1 MEKKEAKGNQKN
13 MFLQLIKT
21 RLQRVQIPGYVDL
34 SLYSLGKIY
43 IRGLVK
49 GALKSRA
56 GSVAFSFF
64 MAIFPF
70 LLFILNLIPFIPVDN
85 LGETFTVFIESLMP
99 ESSKSF
105 FMSIYTDIQE
115 NQRGGLLSSSF
126 LLSIFLMG
134 NGVNALF
141 NAFQGSHHIE
151 VSRNFLKQYLY
162 SIFIGLLLSF
172 LLIFSVV
179 LYVFFELTILDNLSA
194 EGIIDNGSSWPM
206 IAEYV
211 LLLLLTVVIPA
222 VLFYFGTPGG
232 RNEKFFSPAV
242 YITSAMFVISTL
254 LFGLYVSNFSSYNEL
269 YGSIGAL
276 LVLML
281 YIWINSVILLLG
293 FELRSIL
300 NGFKR
305 K

>member
-13 MFLQLIKT
+13 MFLQFIKT
-21 RLQRVQIPGYVDL
+21 SLQRVKIPGYVDL

-43 IRGLVK
+43 MRGLVK

-85 LGETFTVFIESLMP
+85 LSETFTVFIESLMP
-99 ESSKSF
+99 ESSKAF

-151 VSRNFLKQYLY
+151 VSRNFLKQYMY
-162 SIFIGLLLSF
+162 SVFIGLFISF
-172 LLIFSVV
+172 LLICSVL
-179 LYVFFELTILDNLSA
+179 LYVFFEITIIDNLSA
-194 EGIIDNGSSWPM
+194 EGLINKHSNWPM
-206 IAEYV
+206 VAEYV
-211 LLLLLTVVIPA
+211 LLLVMTVVIPA

-254 LFGLYVSNFSSYNEL
+254 LFSVYVSTFSNYNEL

-281 YIWINSVILLLG
+281 YIWVNSVILLLG

-300 NGFKR
+300 NSLK
-305 K
+305 KK

>member
-1 MEKKEAKGNQKN
+1 
-13 MFLQLIKT
+13 
-21 RLQRVQIPGYVDL
+21 
-34 SLYSLGKIY
+34 
-43 IRGLVK
+43 
-49 GALKSRA
+49 
-56 GSVAFSFF
+56 
-64 MAIFPF
+64 
-70 LLFILNLIPFIPVDN
+70 
-85 LGETFTVFIESLMP
+85 
-99 ESSKSF
+99 
-105 FMSIYTDIQE
+105 MSIYTDIQQ

-134 NGVNALF
+134 NGINALF
-141 NAFQGSHHIE
+141 NAFQGSHHIA
-151 VSRNFLKQYLY
+151 VSRSFLKQYLY
-162 SIFIGLLLSF
+162 SIFIGLFISF

-211 LLLLLTVVIPA
+211 LLLLLTIVIPA

-232 RNEKFFSPAV
+232 RNEKLFSPAV

-254 LFGLYVSNFSSYNEL
+254 LFGVYVSTFSSYNEL

-300 NGFKR
+300 NGLK
-305 K
+305 KE

>member
-1 MEKKEAKGNQKN
+1 MDKKEAKGNQKN

-85 LGETFTVFIESLMP
+85 LSETFTVFIESLMP

>member
-1 MEKKEAKGNQKN
+1 MDKKEAKGNRKN
-13 MFLQLIKT
+13 MFLQSIKT
-21 RLQRVQIPGYVDL
+21 SLQRVQIPGYSDL
-34 SLYSLGKIY
+34 SLYTLGKLY
-43 IRGLVK
+43 TRGLVK

-70 LLFILNLIPFIPVDN
+70 LLFILNLIPFVPIDN
-85 LGETFTVFIESLMP
+85 LSETFSVFIESLMP
-99 ESSKSF
+99 ESSKTF
-105 FMSIYTDIQE
+105 FMSIYSDIQQ

-134 NGVNALF
+134 NGINALF
-141 NAFQGSHHIE
+141 NAFQGSHHIT
-151 VSRNFLKQYLY
+151 VSRSFLKQYLY
-162 SIFIGLLLSF
+162 SIFIGLLISF

-179 LYVFFELTILDNLSA
+179 LYVFYELTILDNLSA

-211 LLLLLTVVIPA
+211 LLVLLTVIIPA

-232 RNEKFFSPAV
+232 RNERFFSPAV

-254 LFGLYVSNFSSYNEL
+254 LFGLYVSTFSSYNEL

-276 LVLML
+276 LILML

-300 NGFKR
+300 NGLK
-305 K
+305 KE

>member
-1 MEKKEAKGNQKN
+1 MDKKEAKGNQKN

-85 LGETFTVFIESLMP
+85 LSETFTVFIESLMP

-179 LYVFFELTILDNLSA
+179 LYVFFELTIIDNLSA

>member
-1 MEKKEAKGNQKN
+1 MDKKEAKGNRKN
-13 MFLQLIKT
+13 MFLQSIKT
-21 RLQRVQIPGYVDL
+21 SLQRVQIPGYSDL
-34 SLYSLGKIY
+34 SLYTLGKLY
-43 IRGLVK
+43 TRGLVK

-70 LLFILNLIPFIPVDN
+70 LLFILNLIPFVPIDN
-85 LGETFTVFIESLMP
+85 LSETFSVFIESLMP
-99 ESSKSF
+99 ESSKTF
-105 FMSIYTDIQE
+105 FMSIYSDIQQ

-134 NGVNALF
+134 NGINALF
-141 NAFQGSHHIE
+141 NAFQGSHHIT
-151 VSRNFLKQYLY
+151 VSRSFLKQYLY
-162 SIFIGLLLSF
+162 SIFIGLLISF

-211 LLLLLTVVIPA
+211 LLVLLTVIIPA

-232 RNEKFFSPAV
+232 RNERFFSPAV
-242 YITSAMFVISTL
+242 YITSAMFVSSTL
-254 LFGLYVSNFSSYNEL
+254 IFGLYVSTFSSYNEL

-276 LVLML
+276 LILML

-300 NGFKR
+300 NGLK
-305 K
+305 KE

>member
-1 MEKKEAKGNQKN
+1 MDKKEAKGNRKN
-13 MFLQLIKT
+13 MFLQSIKT
-21 RLQRVQIPGYVDL
+21 SLQRVQIPGYSDL
-34 SLYSLGKIY
+34 SLYTLGKLY
-43 IRGLVK
+43 TRGLVK

-70 LLFILNLIPFIPVDN
+70 LLFILNLIPFVPIDN
-85 LGETFTVFIESLMP
+85 LSETFSVFIESLMP
-99 ESSKSF
+99 ESSKTF
-105 FMSIYTDIQE
+105 FMSIYSVIQQ

-134 NGVNALF
+134 NGINALF
-141 NAFQGSHHIE
+141 NAFQGSHHIT
-151 VSRNFLKQYLY
+151 VSRSFLKQYLY
-162 SIFIGLLLSF
+162 SIFIGLLISF

-211 LLLLLTVVIPA
+211 LLVLLTVIIPA

-232 RNEKFFSPAV
+232 RNERFFSPAV

-254 LFGLYVSNFSSYNEL
+254 LFGLYVSTFSSYNEL

-276 LVLML
+276 LILML

-300 NGFKR
+300 NGLK
-305 K
+305 KE

>member
-1 MEKKEAKGNQKN
+1 MDKKEAKGNQKN

-34 SLYSLGKIY
+34 SLYSLGTIY

-85 LGETFTVFIESLMP
+85 LSETFTVFIESLMP

>member
-1 MEKKEAKGNQKN
+1 MDKKEAKGNRKN
-13 MFLQLIKT
+13 MFLQSIKT
-21 RLQRVQIPGYVDL
+21 SLQRVQIPGYSDL
-34 SLYSLGKIY
+34 SLYTLGKLY
-43 IRGLVK
+43 TRGLVK

-70 LLFILNLIPFIPVDN
+70 LLFILNLIPFVPIYN
-85 LGETFTVFIESLMP
+85 LSETISVFIESLMP
-99 ESSKSF
+99 ESSKTF
-105 FMSIYTDIQE
+105 FMSIYSDIQQ

-134 NGVNALF
+134 NGINALF
-141 NAFQGSHHIE
+141 NAFQGSHHIT
-151 VSRNFLKQYLY
+151 VSRSFLKQYLY
-162 SIFIGLLLSF
+162 SIFIGLLISF

-179 LYVFFELTILDNLSA
+179 LYVFYELTILDNLSA

-211 LLLLLTVVIPA
+211 LLVLLTVIIPA

-232 RNEKFFSPAV
+232 RNERFFSPAV

-254 LFGLYVSNFSSYNEL
+254 LFGLYVSTFSSYNEL

-276 LVLML
+276 LILML

-300 NGFKR
+300 NGLK
-305 K
+305 KE

>member
-1 MEKKEAKGNQKN
+1 MGKKEAKGDQRNT
-13 MFLQLIKT
+13 FLQPIKT
-21 RLQRVQIPGYVDL
+21 SLQSIQIPGYSDL

-43 IRGLVK
+43 IKGLVK

-70 LLFILNLIPFIPVDN
+70 LLFMLNLIPFIPIDN
-85 LGETFTVFIESLMP
+85 LSETFSVFIESLMP
-99 ESSKSF
+99 ESSKTF
-105 FMSIYTDIQE
+105 FMSIYTDIQQ

-134 NGVNALF
+134 NGINALF
-141 NAFQGSHHIE
+141 NAFQGSHHIA
-151 VSRNFLKQYLY
+151 VSRSFLKQYLY
-162 SIFIGLLLSF
+162 SIFIGLFISF

-211 LLLLLTVVIPA
+211 LLLLLTIVIPA

-232 RNEKFFSPAV
+232 RNEKLFSPAV

-254 LFGLYVSNFSSYNEL
+254 LFGVYVSTFSSYNQL

-300 NGFKR
+300 NGLK
-305 K
+305 KE

>member
-70 LLFILNLIPFIPVDN
+70 LLFILNLIPYIPVDN